1 MNAQDGP
8 NSAKIF
14 VYGTLKPGGRNYFLA
29 AGVTRTEDAYLG
41 GYTLLHFEPEGYPA
55 MVPSGVPGE
64 GRVYGVVLTFA
75 DLEAVLPGLD
85 ALEGLH
91 LTPPEY
97 ERVRVNVG
105 PSGETV
111 WTYVYVNQVRLAGAG
126 VTPVAGGDWPHL
138 G

>member
-1 MNAQDGP
+1 MNGQNDP
-8 NSAKIF
+8 NPPKIF

-29 AGVTRTEDAYLG
+29 RGVTHAEDAFLD

-55 MVPSGVPGE
+55 MVPGE
-64 GRVYGVVLTFA
+64 GQVHGVVLTFA
-75 DLEAVLPGLD
+75 DFGVVLPDLD

-97 ERVRVNVG
+97 ERVLVSAQ

-111 WTYVYVNQVRLAGAG
+111 WTYVYVNQIRLTGAG
-126 VTPVAGGDWPHL
+126 VTPVAGGNWPHL